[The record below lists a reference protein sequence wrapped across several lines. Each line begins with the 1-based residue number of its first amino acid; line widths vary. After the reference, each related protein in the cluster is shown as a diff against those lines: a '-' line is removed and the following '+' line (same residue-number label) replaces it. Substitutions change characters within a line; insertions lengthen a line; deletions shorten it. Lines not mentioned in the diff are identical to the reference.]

1 MPLTSNTIAQI
12 HALIFAESNNVA
24 NMANISAHLMAE
36 TGWHWVGF
44 YIIDEMNDELVL
56 GPFQGPVAC
65 TRLKWGKGVCAK
77 SWETNSTLVVP
88 NVHEFE
94 GHVACSSL
102 SNSEIVI
109 PVRKNGRV
117 VAVLDIDS
125 IEFDDFSSEQQNV
138 LESIVKNL
146 EERWVG

>member
-1 MPLTSNTIAQI
+1 
-12 HALIFAESNNVA
+12 
-24 NMANISAHLMAE
+24 MANISAHLMTE
-36 TGWHWVGF
+36 TNWHWIGF
-44 YIIDEMNDELVL
+44 YIVDALRDELVL

-65 TRLKWGKGVCAK
+65 TRLKRGKGVCAK
-77 SWETNSTLVVP
+77 SWETNSTVVIP

-109 PVRKNGRV
+109 PVRKSGRV

-125 IEFDDFSSEQQNV
+125 IEYDDFSSDQQRI
-138 LESIVKNL
+138 LENIVKKL
-146 EERWVG
+146 EERWVD

>member
-1 MPLTSNTIAQI
+1 MPLTSNTIAQVDS
-12 HALIFAESNNVA
+12 LISSESNNVA
-24 NMANISAHLMAE
+24 NMANISAHLMTE
-36 TGWHWVGF
+36 TNWHWIGF
-44 YIIDEMNDELVL
+44 YIVDALRDELVL

-65 TRLKWGKGVCAK
+65 TRLKRGKGVCAK
-77 SWETNSTLVVP
+77 SWETNSTVVIP

-109 PVRKNGRV
+109 PVRKSGRI

-125 IEFDDFSSEQQNV
+125 IEYDDFSSDQQRI
-138 LESIVKNL
+138 LENIVKKL
-146 EERWVG
+146 EERWVD

>member
-1 MPLTSNTIAQI
+1 MPLTSNTIVQVDS
-12 HALIFAESNNVA
+12 LISSESNNVA
-24 NMANISAHLMAE
+24 NMANISAHLKTE
-36 TGWHWVGF
+36 TNWHWIGF
-44 YIIDEMNDELVL
+44 YIVDALSDELVL

-65 TRLKWGKGVCAK
+65 TRLKRGKGVCAK
-77 SWETNSTLVVP
+77 SWETNSTVVIP

-109 PVRKNGRV
+109 PVRKSGRI

-125 IEFDDFSSEQQNV
+125 IEYDDFSSDQQRI
-138 LESIVKNL
+138 LEKIVKKL
-146 EERWVG
+146 EERWVD

>member
-1 MPLTSNTIAQI
+1 MPLTSNTIAQVDS
-12 HALIFAESNNVA
+12 LISSESNNVA
-24 NMANISAHLMAE
+24 NMANISAHLMTE
-36 TGWHWVGF
+36 TNWHWIGF
-44 YIIDEMNDELVL
+44 YIVDALRDELVL

-65 TRLKWGKGVCAK
+65 TRLKRGKGVCAK
-77 SWETNSTLVVP
+77 SWETNSTVVIP

-109 PVRKNGRV
+109 PVRKSGRV

-125 IEFDDFSSEQQNV
+125 IEYDDFSSDQQRI
-138 LESIVKNL
+138 LENIVKKL
-146 EERWVG
+146 EERWVD

>member
-1 MPLTSNTIAQI
+1 M
-12 HALIFAESNNVA
+12 A
-24 NMANISAHLMAE
+24 NMANISAHLMTE
-36 TGWHWVGF
+36 TNWHWIGF
-44 YIIDEMNDELVL
+44 YIVDALRDELVL

-65 TRLKWGKGVCAK
+65 TRLKRGKGVCAK
-77 SWETNSTLVVP
+77 SWETNSTVVIP

-109 PVRKNGRV
+109 PVRKSGRV

-125 IEFDDFSSEQQNV
+125 IEYDDFSSDQQRI
-138 LESIVKNL
+138 LENIVKKL
-146 EERWVG
+146 EERWVD